1 MKKLKI
7 NQKKGVLFWITG
19 LSGSGKTTLA
29 GKIQK
34 SLEIK
39 YGPFLNISG
48 DDLRAAFNY
57 SKFDKKT
64 RYKYAHT
71 YSKFCKILTDKNIN
85 VIFSTVSMFHKVRA
99 WNKNNIKN
107 YFEIYIKTEIGR
119 LIKLKKKT
127 FYKRKNKNIVGK
139 DIKAELPINSDVIIE
154 NNFNKTINSLKKE
167 LIYKIKNKIR

>member
-1 MKKLKI
+1 
-7 NQKKGVLFWITG
+7 
-19 LSGSGKTTLA
+19 
-29 GKIQK
+29 
-34 SLEIK
+34 
-39 YGPFLNISG
+39 
-48 DDLRAAFNY
+48 
-57 SKFDKKT
+57 
-64 RYKYAHT
+64 
-71 YSKFCKILTDKNIN
+71 
-85 VIFSTVSMFHKVRA
+85 MFHKVRA